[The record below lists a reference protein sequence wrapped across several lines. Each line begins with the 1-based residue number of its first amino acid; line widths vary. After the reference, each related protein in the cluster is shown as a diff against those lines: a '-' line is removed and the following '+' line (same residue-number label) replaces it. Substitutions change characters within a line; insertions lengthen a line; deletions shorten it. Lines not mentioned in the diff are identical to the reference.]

1 MRKIGGNSF
10 RKYARLTLIGLLL
23 ATLFFIYQASKV
35 GFDYD
40 FEKFY
45 PTSDSETEF
54 FFEFRDKFQSD
65 NDFLLISVE
74 NKSGVFDLKFLKK
87 VDRFTKELSKLKYI
101 DSVSSITN
109 QREYFISLST
119 THKQLIDFENVNLKR
134 DSIRIYSKPELIES
148 FIAKDGKSMRL
159 SGVI

>member
-65 NDFLLISVE
+65 NDLMLCIADFSITITPLPHNHQEVL
-74 NKSGVFDLKFLKK
+74 KSSYRYPIHQLFEVNNQCFLKH
-87 VDRFTKELSKLKYI
+87 VLQE
-101 DSVSSITN
+101 
-109 QREYFISLST
+109 
-119 THKQLIDFENVNLKR
+119 
-134 DSIRIYSKPELIES
+134 
-148 FIAKDGKSMRL
+148 
-159 SGVI
+159 